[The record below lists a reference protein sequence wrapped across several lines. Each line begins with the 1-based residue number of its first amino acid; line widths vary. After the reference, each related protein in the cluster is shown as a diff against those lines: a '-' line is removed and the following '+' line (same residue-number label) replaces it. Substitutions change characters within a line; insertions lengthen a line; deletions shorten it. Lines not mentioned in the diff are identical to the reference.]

1 MLETRSTRL
10 LRSGL
15 SEGRRGPDFSG
26 HRASRNTEV
35 FASAFIRY
43 SRAPPGSPCPGTSVM
58 LWMLRWGVE
67 GVRAMRF
74 HASRRQSGCSANTAL
89 CMSGTYVDGMRVSV
103 PRFLATMNKSGL
115 ETRRLQRPCVLRAGA
130 RSAGTQMVGIE
141 PRRRP
146 GAGCSRGSPDPIA
159 YVDCTKPGRTDP
171 QEGILPVRSAREVRG
186 VRCSPRAA

>member
-1 MLETRSTRL
+1 MVAI
-10 LRSGL
+10 
-15 SEGRRGPDFSG
+15 
-26 HRASRNTEV
+26 ASRRESFAYVDRANTSLTLSV
-35 FASAFIRY
+35 GLPG
-43 SRAPPGSPCPGTSVM
+43 PPGDPCPGTSVM

-67 GVRAMRF
+67 GVRAVRF

-89 CMSGTYVDGMRVSV
+89 CMSGTYVDGVRVSV
-103 PRFLATMNKSGL
+103 PLFLATMNKSGR

-130 RSAGTQMVGIE
+130 RSEGTQMVGIE

-186 VRCSPRAA
+186 VRRSPRAA